1 MLLNRRK
8 KGGKKKKGVC
18 FHEASIHDTLGNGF
32 GHGSFVCLFV
42 CLCGSF
48 LLARERGLGFDV
60 CLEIENDGGFGC

>member
-8 KGGKKKKGVC
+8 KGGKINKGVC

-48 LLARERGLGFDV
+48 LLARERGLGF
-60 CLEIENDGGFGC
+60 